1 MMDKRL
7 IALGMWFF
15 GLIAIFVALL
25 YILLSAMAETAPQTT
40 LILGLGALGLALLV
54 AGAQLWRD

>member
-1 MMDKRL
+1 MDKRL

-25 YILLSAMAETAPQTT
+25 HILLSAMAETAPHTT